1 MEIKAPTATVA
12 AEIPVRLLGEMRS
25 LVDAGWFRDLDELIL
40 EALRRYVESHRA
52 ELMEDF
58 VREDVE
64 WGLRGDD
71 ESPSR
76 TVALSP
82 SVP

>member
-1 MEIKAPTATVA
+1 MSAKAPTATVA
-12 AEIPVRLLGEMRS
+12 AEIPIRLFGEMRS
-25 LVDAGWFRDLDELIL
+25 LVDSGWFRDLDELIL
-40 EALRRYVESHRA
+40 EALRRYVESHSA

-71 ESPSR
+71 
-76 TVALSP
+76 
-82 SVP
+82 